1 MANAHKKQP
10 FQKIIKEAGEL
21 EKTNKVLS
29 KAFKKEKPIK
39 LTFYNGPRKPIITFL
54 NTPTIP
60 S

>member
-29 KAFKKEKPIK
+29 KAF
-39 LTFYNGPRKPIITFL
+39 
-54 NTPTIP
+54 
-60 S
+60 